1 VYKVVPAYE
10 KTLAVSPLL
19 DDDNLLKEDGVDE
32 VFDDEVLVGI
42 AVAELELDVALD
54 EEVDVDVDEDEDDV
68 ELVEDDVELDEDDAV
83 VLGDAEVVGAT
94 YDEEVV
100 SAFCSG
106 SSSPIFADSSSL
118 PSLSLESI
126 VMSPTFEPSL
136 LNTTTVAVDPFGIPT
151 TQKCAPPA
159 PAGLFW
165 DTSLTAIVFGSI
177 SQGRP
182 TQGPSHYPDG

>member
-1 VYKVVPAYE
+1 VVPAYE
-10 KTLAVSPLL
+10 KTLAVSLLL
-19 DDDNLLKEDGVDE
+19 DDE

-54 EEVDVDVDEDEDDV
+54 EEVDVDVHEDEDDV
-68 ELVEDDVELDEDDAV
+68 ELVEDDVELVEDDVELVEDDVELVEDDAV
-83 VLGDAEVVGAT
+83 VVGDAEVVGAT

-100 SAFCSG
+100 CSG

-136 LNTTTVAVDPFGIPT
+136 SNTTTVAVDPSGIPT

-159 PAGLFW
+159 PAGVFW
-165 DTSLTAIVFGSI
+165 DTSLTVIVFGSI

>member
-10 KTLAVSPLL
+10 KTLAVSLLL
-19 DDDNLLKEDGVDE
+19 DDE

-68 ELVEDDVELDEDDAV
+68 ELVEDDVELVEDDVELDEDDAV
-83 VLGDAEVVGAT
+83 VVGDAEVVGAT

-106 SSSPIFADSSSL
+106 SSSPTFADSSSL

-126 VMSPTFEPSL
+126 VMSAKFEPSL
-136 LNTTTVAVDPFGIPT
+136 PNTTTVAVDPFGIPT